1 MAMMCDKANIIWEKA
16 LTQCA
21 EANQKTC
28 SSSWQCVSPKELSLL
43 QAVGVISMKHIKII
57 RQEVCANEE
66 AILVFLV
73 GSKLN
78 GEIGTNGKEG
88 GREG

>member
-1 MAMMCDKANIIWEKA
+1 MGKGINSVCRSQSENMFQFMAM
-16 LTQCA
+16 
-21 EANQKTC
+21 
-28 SSSWQCVSPKELSLL
+28 CVSPKELSLL

-57 RQEVCANEE
+57 RQEACANEE